1 MPKTDA
7 IQRTLDEFPKSAG
20 VYLMKDRGGE
30 ILYVGKAKDLR
41 ARVRSYFLA
50 GARHS
55 PKTEVLLSKVAQIDF
70 MVTESEVE
78 AYILESNLIKKNRP
92 RYNVMLRDDKHYPYL
107 RLTMQEDFPRLEVV
121 RKIRKDGARYF
132 GPYVPG
138 SNLRATLE
146 LIERTFPL
154 RKSRR
159 KIEGTD
165 NRPCLN
171 HQIGRCLAPCAGKIS
186 KADYA
191 RIVREVILFLKG
203 KNKELL
209 RALNA
214 KMVAASEAREYERA
228 ATIRDQIRRI
238 ETVTAQQKIISASLE
253 DKDIFGTALGESSSA
268 VEILFVRGGKLL
280 GKKDFFFD
288 RHHGESAAELLRNTL
303 IQYYGSDRLIP
314 PRLYLSEALPD
325 GKTLEEALSTLA
337 GRRVQLRVPQRGVNR
352 KLCRMAS
359 ENAALALKAHRER
372 ESRERLVLAELQRAA
387 GLKNLPQCIEAF
399 DISNIQG
406 ELPVG
411 SMVVFENGRPR
422 KSRYRHYRIRSVSG
436 ANDYAMMEEVLMR
449 RYRDEVDTA
458 GPTVPDLVLM
468 DGGKGQL
475 HVLMDVARRRRL
487 LQGADL
493 AALAKAR
500 PGGTVVQERERIY
513 LPGRREPILL
523 DPADPVCHLLQRIR
537 DEAHRFAVAYYRKLH
552 SRESLS
558 TRLQGVRGVGRKR
571 SLSLL
576 RHFGSLQRVREAS
589 LEELMAAPSMNR
601 QVAAR
606 VYDTLRNER
615 GPTT

>member
-1 MPKTDA
+1 MSSKEI
-7 IQRTLDEFPKSAG
+7 IQQSIEELPRTSG
-20 VYLMKDRGGE
+20 VYLMKDRRGE

-41 ARVRSYFLA
+41 ARVRSYFLP

-55 PKTEVLLSKVAQIDF
+55 PKTEVLLSKVSQVDF

-107 RLTMQEDFPRLEVV
+107 RLTTQEDFPRLEVV

-138 SNLRATLE
+138 SNLRSTLE
-146 LIERTFPL
+146 LIERSFPL

-171 HQIGRCLAPCAGKIS
+171 HQIGRCLAPCAGKIA

-191 RIVREVILFLKG
+191 RIVREVILFLRG
-203 KNKELL
+203 KNQELL
-209 RALNA
+209 RALNT
-214 KMVAASEAREYERA
+214 KMEAASRSREYERA

-253 DKDIFGTALGESSSA
+253 DKDVFGTARRGSSSA

-288 RHHGESAAELLRNTL
+288 AHGGEDGAELLRNTL

-314 PRLYLSEALPD
+314 PRIYLP
-325 GKTLEEALSTLA
+325 EALSDAKTLADALSALA
-337 GRRVQLRVPQRGVNR
+337 GRRVQIVVPQRGVNR

-359 ENAALALKAHRER
+359 ENAALALTAHRER
-372 ESRERLVLAELQRAA
+372 ESREQSVLRELQRTT
-387 GLKNLPQCIEAF
+387 GFKNLPRCIEAF

-411 SMVVFENGRPR
+411 SMVVFEDGRPR

-449 RYRDEVDTA
+449 RYRQDTEGA
-458 GPTVPDLVLM
+458 VPAAPDLVLM

-475 HVLMDVARRRRL
+475 HVLTDVARRQRFL
-487 LQGADL
+487 DGVDL

-500 PGGTVVQERERIY
+500 PGAKAAQRRERVY
-513 LPGRREPILL
+513 LPGRRDPIVL
-523 DPADPVCHLLQRIR
+523 DPEDPVCHLLQRIR

-552 SRESLS
+552 SRETLS
-558 TRLQGVRGVGRKR
+558 TRLEAVPGVGRKR
-571 SLSLL
+571 RFSLL

-589 LEELMAAPSMNR
+589 LEELIAAPSMNR

-606 VYDTLRNER
+606 VYDALHNESGR
-615 GPTT
+615 TP

>member
-1 MPKTDA
+1 MPSNES
-7 IQRTLDEFPKSAG
+7 IQRTIGELPKSSG
-20 VYLMKDRGGE
+20 VYLMKDSEGE

-41 ARVRSYFLA
+41 TRVRSYFLP
-50 GARHS
+50 GAQHT
-55 PKTEVLLSKVAQIDF
+55 PKTEVLLSKVAQVDF

-92 RYNVMLRDDKHYPYL
+92 RYNVMLRDDKQYPYL

-146 LIERTFPL
+146 LIERSFPL

-186 KADYA
+186 KAEYA
-191 RIVREVILFLKG
+191 RIVREVTLFLKG

-209 RALNA
+209 RALTA
-214 KMVAASEAREYERA
+214 KMKAASRAREYERA

-253 DKDIFGTALGESSSA
+253 DKDVFGMARQGSSSA

-288 RHHGESAAELLRNTL
+288 RHNSEGAEELLRNTL

-314 PRLYLSEALPD
+314 PRIFLPEVIGDSETVA
-325 GKTLEEALSTLA
+325 EALSALC
-337 GRRVQLRVPQRGVNR
+337 GRRVHIGVPQRGVNR

-359 ENAALALKAHRER
+359 ENAALSLKAHRER
-372 ESRERLVLAELQRAA
+372 QTRDRSVLSELQRAA
-387 GLKNLPQCIEAF
+387 GLKNLPRCIEAF
-399 DISNIQG
+399 DVSNIQG
-406 ELPVG
+406 ELPVA

-449 RYRDEVDTA
+449 RYRRDEKQT
-458 GPTVPDLVLM
+458 GPDVPDLILM

-475 HVLMDVARRRRL
+475 HVLMEVARRQGL
-487 LQGADL
+487 LEGADL

-500 PGGTVVQERERIY
+500 PGGNAVQQRERIY
-513 LPGRREPILL
+513 LPGRREPIGL
-523 DPADPVCHLLQRIR
+523 DPEDPVCHLLQRIR

-552 SRESLS
+552 TRESLS
-558 TRLQGVRGVGRKR
+558 TRLKAVPGVGRKR
-571 SLSLL
+571 SFSLL
-576 RHFGSLQRVREAS
+576 RHFGSLQRVREAT
-589 LEELMAAPSMNR
+589 LEELIAAPSMNR
-601 QVAAR
+601 PVAAR
-606 VYDTLRNER
+606 VYHALHKES
-615 GPTT
+615 GQPI